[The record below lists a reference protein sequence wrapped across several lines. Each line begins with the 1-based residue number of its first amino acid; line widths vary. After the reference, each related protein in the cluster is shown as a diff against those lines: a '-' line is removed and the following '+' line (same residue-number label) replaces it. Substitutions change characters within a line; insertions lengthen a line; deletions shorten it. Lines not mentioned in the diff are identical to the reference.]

1 MKNNSCFC
9 KKNMPVFLTW
19 KEIKKK
25 TNSID
30 HQILNAIDSLGHG
43 AVFVP
48 TDFLSFGSR
57 QAVDIALHRLVRKG
71 TIRRLARGIYDFPKE
86 HPKLG
91 KLQPSPEKIAE
102 ALVGRDC
109 TRIQPTGAYA
119 ANILG
124 LSEQVPAKV
133 VFLTDGPS
141 RTIKI
146 GVTTI
151 QLRRTTPKNMAM
163 ADRLSGRLI
172 QALRELGKENVTT
185 ERIEHLK
192 RIIPIGKRQELLKD
206 IRLAPEWMHPIFRKL
221 AE

>member
-1 MKNNSCFC
+1 MKRNQKKPNS
-9 KKNMPVFLTW
+9 T
-19 KEIKKK
+19 
-25 TNSID
+25 D
-30 HQILNAIDSLGHG
+30 DQILKAINSLGYG

-57 QAVDIALHRLVRKG
+57 QAVDIVLHRLVRKG

-86 HPKLG
+86 HPKIG

-141 RTIKI
+141 RTVKI
-146 GVTTI
+146 GTTTI

-163 ADRLSGRLI
+163 AGRLSGLLV
-172 QALRELGKENVTT
+172 QALRELGKEHITP

-192 RIIPIGKRQELLKD
+192 RTIPLNARQELLKD
-206 IRLAPEWMHPIFRKL
+206 IRFAPEWMHSIFKEL
-221 AE
+221 AEEA

>member
-1 MKNNSCFC
+1 MKNKQKQS
-9 KKNMPVFLTW
+9 
-19 KEIKKK
+19 
-25 TNSID
+25 NSID
-30 HQILNAIDSLGHG
+30 SQILKAIIALGYG
-43 AVFVP
+43 SVFVP
-48 TDFLSFGSR
+48 TDFLSLGSR
-57 QAVDIALHRLVRKG
+57 QSIDIVLHRLVRKG

-133 VFLTDGPS
+133 IFLTDGPS
-141 RTIKI
+141 RTVKI
-146 GVTTI
+146 GTTTI

-163 ADRLSGRLI
+163 AGRLSGLLV
-172 QALRELGKENVTT
+172 QALRELGKENVTP
-185 ERIEHLK
+185 ERLQHLK
-192 RIIPIGKRQELLKD
+192 RTIPLDARLELLKD
-206 IRLAPEWMHPIFRKL
+206 IRFAPEWMHPIFMKL
-221 AE
+221 AEEA

>member
-1 MKNNSCFC
+1 MKIKQ
-9 KKNMPVFLTW
+9 KKS
-19 KEIKKK
+19 
-25 TNSID
+25 NSID
-30 HQILNAIDSLGHG
+30 HQILNAITALGHG

-48 TDFLSFGSR
+48 TDFLDFGSR
-57 QAVDIALHRLVRKG
+57 QVVDIVLHRLVRKG

-141 RTIKI
+141 RTVKI
-146 GVTTI
+146 GTTTI

-163 ADRLSGRLI
+163 AGRLSGLLV
-172 QALRELGKENVTT
+172 QALRELGKENITP
-185 ERIEHLK
+185 ERLECLK
-192 RIIPIGKRQELLKD
+192 RTIPLNARKELLKD
-206 IRLAPEWMHPIFRKL
+206 IRLAPEWMHSIFKEL
-221 AE
+221 AEEA

>member
-1 MKNNSCFC
+1 MKNGRKQS
-9 KKNMPVFLTW
+9 M
-19 KEIKKK
+19 
-25 TNSID
+25 SID
-30 HQILNAIDSLGHG
+30 YKILKAINARGHG

-71 TIRRLARGIYDFPKE
+71 TIRRLARGIYDFPEE
-86 HPKLG
+86 HPVLG

-109 TRIQPTGAYA
+109 TRIQPAGAYA

-141 RTIKI
+141 RMVKI
-146 GVTTI
+146 GTTTI

-163 ADRLSGRLI
+163 AGDSVGFWFKLSV
-172 QALRELGKENVTT
+172 N
-185 ERIEHLK
+185 
-192 RIIPIGKRQELLKD
+192 
-206 IRLAPEWMHPIFRKL
+206 
-221 AE
+221 

>member
-1 MKNNSCFC
+1 M
-9 KKNMPVFLTW
+9 KKNQ
-19 KEIKKK
+19 KKS
-25 TNSID
+25 NSID
-30 HQILNAIDSLGHG
+30 HQILNAITALGHG

-48 TDFLSFGSR
+48 TDFLSLGSR
-57 QAVDIALHRLVRKG
+57 QTVDIVLHRLVRKG

-141 RTIKI
+141 RTVKI
-146 GVTTI
+146 GTTTI
-151 QLRRTTPKNMAM
+151 QLRRTTPKIWRWQDDS
-163 ADRLSGRLI
+163 AD
-172 QALRELGKENVTT
+172 
-185 ERIEHLK
+185 
-192 RIIPIGKRQELLKD
+192 
-206 IRLAPEWMHPIFRKL
+206 F
-221 AE
+221 

>member
-1 MKNNSCFC
+1 MKRNQ
-9 KKNMPVFLTW
+9 KNP
-19 KEIKKK
+19 
-25 TNSID
+25 NSID
-30 HQILNAIDSLGHG
+30 YQILKSINNLGHG

-48 TDFLSFGSR
+48 TDFLDFGSR

-71 TIRRLARGIYDFPKE
+71 TIRRLARGVYDFPKE
-86 HPKLG
+86 HPKIG

-102 ALVGRDC
+102 ALVDRDC

-119 ANILG
+119 ANVLG

-141 RTIKI
+141 RTVKI
-146 GVTTI
+146 GTITI

-163 ADRLSGRLI
+163 AGRLSGLLV
-172 QALRELGKENVTT
+172 QALRELGKEHITS

-192 RIIPIGKRQELLKD
+192 RTIPLDARQELLKD
-206 IRLAPEWMHPIFRKL
+206 IRFAPEWMHSIFRRL
-221 AE
+221 AEEA

>member
-1 MKNNSCFC
+1 M
-9 KKNMPVFLTW
+9 KKNQ
-19 KEIKKK
+19 KKS
-25 TNSID
+25 NSID
-30 HQILNAIDSLGHG
+30 QQILNAITALGHG

-48 TDFLSFGSR
+48 TDFLSLSSR
-57 QAVDIALHRLVRKG
+57 QTVDIVLHRLVRKG

-91 KLQPSPEKIAE
+91 KLLPSPEKIAE

-141 RTIKI
+141 RRIKI
-146 GVTTI
+146 GSTTI

-163 ADRLSGRLI
+163 AGRLSGLLV
-172 QALRELGKENVTT
+172 QAFRELGKENVTP
-185 ERIEHLK
+185 ERLKHLK
-192 RIIPIGKRQELLKD
+192 RTIPLNARKELLKD
-206 IRLAPEWMHPIFRKL
+206 IRFAPEWMHSIFKEL
-221 AE
+221 AEEA

>member
-1 MKNNSCFC
+1 MKRNQKKPNS
-9 KKNMPVFLTW
+9 T
-19 KEIKKK
+19 
-25 TNSID
+25 D
-30 HQILNAIDSLGHG
+30 DQILKAINSLGHG

-57 QAVDIALHRLVRKG
+57 QAVDIVLHRLVRKG

-86 HPKLG
+86 HPKIG

-141 RTIKI
+141 RTVKI
-146 GVTTI
+146 GTTTI

-163 ADRLSGRLI
+163 AGRLSGLLV
-172 QALRELGKENVTT
+172 QALRELGKEHITP

-192 RIIPIGKRQELLKD
+192 RTIPLNARQELLKD
-206 IRLAPEWMHPIFRKL
+206 IRFAPEWMHSIFKEL
-221 AE
+221 AEEA

>member
-1 MKNNSCFC
+1 MKKSQ
-9 KKNMPVFLTW
+9 KKY
-19 KEIKKK
+19 
-25 TNSID
+25 NSID
-30 HQILNAIDSLGHG
+30 HQILKAIYSLGHG

-48 TDFLSFGSR
+48 TDFLGFGTR
-57 QAVDIALHRLVRKG
+57 QAVDIVLHRLVRKG

-91 KLQPSPEKIAE
+91 KLLPSPEKIAE
-102 ALVGRDC
+102 ALVGRDG

-141 RTIKI
+141 RTVKI
-146 GVTTI
+146 GTTTI

-163 ADRLSGRLI
+163 AGRLSGLLV
-172 QALRELGKENVTT
+172 QALRELGKEHITL

-192 RIIPIGKRQELLKD
+192 RTIPLDARQELLKD
-206 IRLAPEWMHPIFRKL
+206 IRFTPEWMHSIFRRL
-221 AE
+221 AEEA

>member
-1 MKNNSCFC
+1 M
-9 KKNMPVFLTW
+9 KKNQ
-19 KEIKKK
+19 KKS
-25 TNSID
+25 NSID
-30 HQILNAIDSLGHG
+30 NQILNAIATHGHG

-48 TDFLSFGSR
+48 TDFLSLGSR
-57 QAVDIALHRLVRKG
+57 QAVDLVLHRLVRKG
-71 TIRRLARGIYDFPKE
+71 TIRRLARGIYDFPKD

-141 RTIKI
+141 RTVKI
-146 GVTTI
+146 GTTTI

-163 ADRLSGRLI
+163 AGRLSGLLV
-172 QALRELGKENVTT
+172 QAFRELGKENITS
-185 ERIEHLK
+185 ERIEYLK
-192 RIIPIGKRQELLKD
+192 RTIPLDARQELLKD
-206 IRLAPEWMHPIFRKL
+206 IRFAPEWMHSIFKEL
-221 AE
+221 AEEA

>member
-1 MKNNSCFC
+1 MKSSQ
-9 KKNMPVFLTW
+9 
-19 KEIKKK
+19 KEPS
-25 TNSID
+25 SID
-30 HQILNAIDSLGHG
+30 YQMFKAIKALGHG
-43 AVFVP
+43 SVFVP

-57 QAVDIALHRLVRKG
+57 QAIDIVLHRLVQKG
-71 TIRRLARGIYDFPKE
+71 TIRRLARGIYDFPEE

-141 RTIKI
+141 RTVKV
-146 GVTTI
+146 GATTI
-151 QLRRTTPKNMAM
+151 RLRRTTSKNMAM
-163 ADRLSGRLI
+163 AGRLSGLLV
-172 QALRELGKENVTT
+172 QAFRELGKENVTA
-185 ERIEHLK
+185 ERLEHLK
-192 RIIPIGKRQELLKD
+192 RILPLDKRQELLKD
-206 IRLAPEWMHPIFRKL
+206 IRLVPEWMHLIFREL
-221 AE
+221 AEES

>member
-1 MKNNSCFC
+1 MKRNQKKPNS
-9 KKNMPVFLTW
+9 T
-19 KEIKKK
+19 
-25 TNSID
+25 D
-30 HQILNAIDSLGHG
+30 DQILKAINSLGHG

-57 QAVDIALHRLVRKG
+57 QAVDIVLHRLVRKG

-86 HPKLG
+86 HPKIG

-141 RTIKI
+141 RTVKI
-146 GVTTI
+146 GTTTI

-163 ADRLSGRLI
+163 AGRLSGLLV
-172 QALRELGKENVTT
+172 QALRELGKEHITP
-185 ERIEHLK
+185 ERIEHLM
-192 RIIPIGKRQELLKD
+192 RTIPLNARQELLKD
-206 IRLAPEWMHPIFRKL
+206 IRFAPEWMHSIFKEL
-221 AE
+221 AEED